1 MENPLSS
8 RKCDVG
14 KLTVE
19 TGVLHIGAAAEYA
32 RERIL
37 AVDESAERAI
47 LHKVPNALQ
56 VGGAQACPV
65 ELLLTPRTRGLEAV
79 RRETVVAWAQV
90 A

>member
-1 MENPLSS
+1 MENPFSS

-47 LHKVPNALQ
+47 LHKVPNAVQ